1 MKCNPWRWLWG
12 LIPILMLGAIAIL
25 GERGRIEADLASR
38 TKTVLERNGHA
49 WADVAFEGRDA
60 VLSGHAISEADQ
72 AQAMSATLDT
82 MGVRVVDNRVS
93 LIAEAKRY
101 EWSAVRRNDRI
112 RLDGLVPNEKTR
124 RDVAGMVKA
133 SFPALDIDDRM
144 KLARGAPPVDI
155 WLGGVG
161 FGLKQ
166 LTMLR
171 EGVVDLEDTSLSV
184 RGDAIDARSYRAV
197 KSALTGQM
205 PDGIRLKSE
214 AVRPPRASPFMWS
227 ARRQATEVQL
237 VGHVPS
243 DAIREDLLR
252 ATRRLA
258 PETKVVDRMEPAS
271 GAPDQFA
278 MVATAILE
286 QLGRLEEGT
295 GEIRD
300 KSASLNGLAATS
312 DRAGQVEGAMRS
324 GVLASFRTAG
334 EIRHREPAVKTVSPY
349 ETKARAEAGVIALTG
364 YVPDERARAAVLA
377 IARQRFAGRRI
388 RDELQLGAG
397 QPAGWAQCIE
407 VALGALQKLSGG
419 EVAITGQRL
428 LITGTT
434 DAEQLVQSLPVEV
447 RASAGA
453 ACDAEVRV
461 TLDQTTIQA
470 REEEGRR
477 REEVARL
484 EAERRAEEL
493 RRSQSDLERR
503 RADEERRRAE
513 AASARQQAEEERRR
527 AEATAR
533 QQAEEE
539 RRRAEAT
546 ARQQAEEERRRAE
559 AAARQQA
566 EEERRHA
573 EAAVR
578 QQAEE
583 ERRRAEAAARQ
594 QADEERRRAEAAAR
608 QQADEE
614 RRRAEAA
621 ARQQADEERRRA
633 EAARKEADDERRRS
647 AALKAA
653 PPARPRTEEEKV
665 VDVCQEALSRVVR
678 EGIINFSRASFDLDP
693 ASFPT
698 LNKVADAANRC
709 PSLIVEIEGHTDSE
723 GTPERNQRLSD
734 RRANSVREYL
744 SRAGVEPSRLVAI
757 GYGQNRS
764 IADNATPEGRAM
776 NRRIEFVVKIRQ

>member
-124 RDVAGMVKA
+124 RDVADMVKA
-133 SFPALDIDDRM
+133 SFPAVEIDDRM
-144 KLARGAPPVDI
+144 KLARGAPPVDV

-171 EGVVDLEDTSLSV
+171 EGTVDLEDTSLSV

-197 KSALTGQM
+197 KVALTGQM
-205 PDGIRLKSE
+205 PDGIRLKTE
-214 AVRPPRASPFMWS
+214 GVRPPRASPFMWS

-243 DAIREDLLR
+243 DAVREDLMR
-252 ATRRLA
+252 AARRLA

-286 QLGRLEEGT
+286 QLGRLEDGT

-312 DRAGQVEGAMRS
+312 DRAGQVEGSMRS
-324 GVLASFRTAG
+324 GILASFRTAG

-349 ETKARAEAGVIALTG
+349 ETMARAEADVIALTG

-419 EVAITGQRL
+419 EATINGRRL
-428 LITGTT
+428 LITGTA

-447 RASAGA
+447 RTSAGA
-453 ACDAEVRV
+453 ACDVEVRL
-461 TLDQTTIQA
+461 TLNQATIQA

-477 REEVARL
+477 REETARL
-484 EAERRAEEL
+484 EAERQAEEL

-513 AASARQQAEEERRR
+513 A
-527 AEATAR
+527 T
-533 QQAEEE
+533 
-539 RRRAEAT
+539 
-546 ARQQAEEERRRAE
+546 
-559 AAARQQA
+559 
-566 EEERRHA
+566 
-573 EAAVR
+573 
-578 QQAEE
+578 
-583 ERRRAEAAARQ
+583 ARQ

-621 ARQQADEERRRA
+621 AARQQADEERRRA
-633 EAARKEADDERRRS
+633 EAARDDERRRS